1 MRMSFRLL
9 AWNNLKHNARAYVPY
24 YLSSSL
30 IITIFFV
37 YAIFIF
43 HPDVSNEI
51 AAVNASD
58 AIAADNVKKGLQV
71 ADLLIFVFS
80 FFFVLYTNHIFVAA
94 RKKEFGILTIL
105 GTHHRQIYFLVA
117 YENLIIGFLS
127 LITGIIGGFVS
138 AKFFLLLGSNVLG
151 MYLTFY
157 FPWKALAFTVV
168 GFMFLFILISFV
180 SVFFIRHFKLQQPFS
195 KVPQLKRELKASWSL
210 SLLAIVLIGAAV
222 YLMKIDFPPYIYLAP
237 YRLGTLSF
245 YILHYSVGDTFKY
258 TIVMGSIGIYLFYT
272 QSCVLFIQLLRANRK
287 WSWSGTRLLWLSE
300 ITYKIRNN
308 AELFSLIT
316 LISIIFCVGV
326 VSTFASMQQQ
336 KRFLREQSYSFA
348 FTSGVV
354 SSIELE
360 KEIDQNLYTAGVDY
374 SKGEVLTFPFREQ
387 IAQVMKQSNYEALAS
402 RFKKLKQA
410 PALRENQGLFI
421 LDSSE
426 MSLEE
431 KKSHF
436 KKKLTY
442 NQGKSHIKNLQIMD
456 ILMIDHNLKSDENII
471 SELGRLLVVPDRTYD
486 HLIEQRYFNDPLAYK
501 LVYYFVPKWKNGQLS
516 LETSETQQEV
526 GLYSVLANKVN
537 KGVLNS
543 RAVDYLASEMD
554 LNISEFIGGFIAI
567 IMLASTVSLLYFRL
581 YVNLQRD
588 EEIYRALSKIGLNS
602 REMRRAESRQ
612 IAFLFLLPLVVSS
625 IGIVLCLV
633 MSEPSGI
640 YVVPF
645 RMTLIQIMLGFWA
658 IQFFSF
664 LIVRFLYLRQLDLKM
679 L

>member
-9 AWNNLKHNARAYVPY
+9 AWNNLKHNVRAYVPY
-24 YLSSSL
+24 YVSSSL
-30 IITIFFV
+30 MISIFFV

-43 HPDVSNEI
+43 HPDVS
-51 AAVNASD
+51 D
-58 AIAADNVKKGLQV
+58 AITAANVKKGLQV
-71 ADLLIFVFS
+71 ADLLIFLFS
-80 FFFVLYTNHIFVAA
+80 FFFVLYTNNIFVAA

-127 LITGIIGGFVS
+127 LITGIVGGIVS
-138 AKFFLLLGSNVLG
+138 AKFFLLLGSNVIG

-180 SVFFIRHFKLQQPFS
+180 SVFFIRRFKLQQPFS
-195 KVPQLKRELKASWSL
+195 KVPQLKKDLKASWSL
-210 SLLAIVLIGAAV
+210 SFLAIVLIGAAV
-222 YLMKIDFPPYIYLAP
+222 YLMRIDFPPYIYLAP

-258 TIVMGSIGIYLFYT
+258 TIVMGFIGVYLFYT
-272 QSCVLFIQLLRANRK
+272 QLCVLFIQLLRANRK
-287 WSWSGTRLLWLSE
+287 WSLSGIRLLWLSE

-308 AELFSLIT
+308 AGLFSLIT
-316 LISIIFCVGV
+316 LISIISCVGAA
-326 VSTFASMQQQ
+326 STFDSMQQQ
-336 KRFLREQSYSFA
+336 KRFLKEQSYSFA
-348 FTSGVV
+348 LSSDVV

-374 SKGEVLTFPFREQ
+374 SKSEILIFPFREQ
-387 IAQVMKQSNYEALAS
+387 LAPVMKQSNYEALAS
-402 RFKKLKQA
+402 RFKELKQA
-410 PALRENQGLFI
+410 VALRDHQGFFI
-421 LDSSE
+421 FDSNG

-431 KKSHF
+431 QKTF
-436 KKKLTY
+436 FEKKLTY
-442 NQGKSHIKNLQIMD
+442 NQGKSQIMNIHIMD
-456 ILMIDHNLKSDENII
+456 TQKLDHSIKFVENII
-471 SELGRLLVVPDRTYD
+471 SELGRLLVVSDRTYD

-501 LVYYFVPKWKNGQLS
+501 SVYYFVPKWKNGQLS
-516 LETSETQQEV
+516 LETSETQQEIW
-526 GLYSVLANKVN
+526 LYSVLANKVN

-543 RAVDYLASEMD
+543 RAVDYLTSEMD

-581 YVNLQRD
+581 YVDLQRD

-602 REMRRAESRQ
+602 REMRQAASRQ

-633 MSEPSGI
+633 MSEPFGI

-645 RMTLIQIMLGFWA
+645 RITLIQIMLCFWA

>member
-24 YLSSSL
+24 YISSSL
-30 IITIFFV
+30 MISIFFV

-43 HPDVSNEI
+43 HPDVS
-51 AAVNASD
+51 D
-58 AIAADNVKKGLQV
+58 AITAANVKKGLQV

-80 FFFVLYTNHIFVAA
+80 FFFVLYTNNIFVAA

-138 AKFFLLLGSNVLG
+138 AKFFLLLGFNVIG

-180 SVFFIRHFKLQQPFS
+180 SVFFIRHFKLQQLFS
-195 KVPQLKRELKASWSL
+195 KVPQLKKDLKASWSL
-210 SLLAIVLIGAAV
+210 SFLAIVLIGAAV

-245 YILHYSVGDTFKY
+245 YILHYSVGGTFKY
-258 TIVMGSIGIYLFYT
+258 TLVMGFIGVYLFYT
-272 QSCVLFIQLLRANRK
+272 QLCVLFFQLLRAHRK
-287 WSWSGTRLLWLSE
+287 WSWSGIRLLWLSE

-308 AELFSLIT
+308 AWLFSLIT
-316 LISIIFCVGV
+316 LISIISCVGAA
-326 VSTFASMQQQ
+326 STFDSIQQQ
-336 KRFLREQSYSFA
+336 KRFLNEQSYSFA
-348 FTSGVV
+348 LSSDVV

-360 KEIDQNLYTAGVDY
+360 KEIDQNLHTAAVDY
-374 SKGEVLTFPFREQ
+374 SKSEILFFPFREQ
-387 IAQVMKQSNYEALAS
+387 FAPVMKQSNYEALAS
-402 RFKKLKQA
+402 RFKELKQA
-410 PALRENQGLFI
+410 AALRDHQGFFI
-421 LDSSE
+421 FDSNG

-431 KKSHF
+431 QKTF
-436 KKKLTY
+436 FEKKLTY
-442 NQGKSHIKNLQIMD
+442 NQGKSQIMNIQIMD
-456 ILMIDHNLKSDENII
+456 TQKLDHNIKFVENII
-471 SELGRLLVVPDRTYD
+471 SELGWLLVIPDRTYD

-501 LVYYFVPKWKNGQLS
+501 SVYYFVPKWKNGQLS
-516 LETSETQQEV
+516 LETSETQQEIW
-526 GLYSVLANKVN
+526 LYSVLANKVN

-543 RAVDYLASEMD
+543 RAVDYLTSEMD

-581 YVNLQRD
+581 YVDLQRD

-602 REMRRAESRQ
+602 KEMRQGASRQ

-633 MSEPSGI
+633 ML

-645 RMTLIQIMLGFWA
+645 HITLIQIMLCFWA